1 MEIKEETVFS
11 NVETT
16 NSKQLEILKKHF
28 PSCFDRQGNFIQ
40 DRMLEIVNANEV
52 DISKESYSL
61 QWLGKSYSRLLA
73 NLPPKVLIREDIDH
87 NTKEHHKDSKNLL
100 IKGDNL
106 EVLKHLAN
114 AYSERVK
121 MIYIDPPYNTGS
133 DGFVYCDDRKFTKE
147 QLSKL
152 AGIDIEEA
160 ERILS
165 FADKGSNSHSAWLTF
180 IYPRLYVAKELLT
193 HDGVIFISIDDN
205 EVSQLKLLCDEIFGE
220 ANFLS
225 QITVQSNK
233 RGQTYKEIAKCHEYI
248 LVYYKSADSSLG
260 ELEKADGKLPFEDEY
275 GSYDLW
281 ELRNRNPKF
290 GKHNRPNLYYPI
302 YVDTTSANDQGL
314 APISLSPSEKFTFE
328 VFPKNSN
335 GVDSCWR
342 WGKEKLLK
350 EGINAKIPTIFG
362 KQKRDGGWN
371 IYEQSRKSTTK
382 AKSIW
387 TETKFINEQG
397 TIESGKLDMSGVLQF
412 PKPLE
417 LMKQCISLASDDKDL
432 VLDFF
437 AGSGTTAHAVMELN
451 AEENSERQF
460 ITVQIP
466 EECEKDSVA
475 YQRGYKTIFDITKER
490 LIRASNQLTNESNN
504 PKTSL
509 GFRIFET
516 VEDFRVTDNEKEL
529 TLSNLTMFDDV
540 VLTNTQY
547 QTLLTTWV
555 LYDGSELT
563 TPIVDI
569 DLDGYT
575 AHLCDRRLYMI
586 APDFS
591 SNALKALLHK
601 LDDTDDKDFDPNKIV
616 YYANNFDSVKQMEL
630 NEALKSYANKKSIEI
645 DVVVRN

>member
-1 MEIKEETVFS
+1 MNIKEETVYS
-11 NVETT
+11 NVETA
-16 NSKQLEILKKHF
+16 NSKQLAILKKHF
-28 PSCFDRQGNFIQ
+28 PNCFDRDGNFIQ
-40 DRMLEIVNANEV
+40 ERMLEVVNDSE
-52 DISKESYSL
+52 IKLSKESYSL
-61 QWLGKSYSRLLA
+61 NWLGKSYSRLLA
-73 NLPPKVLIREDIDH
+73 NLPPKTLINADVKH
-87 NTKEHHKDSKNLL
+87 NAQDQHKDSNNLL

-106 EVLKHLAN
+106 EVLKHLVN
-114 AYSERVK
+114 AYSEKVK

-133 DGFVYCDDRKFTKE
+133 DGFVYNDDRKFTKE
-147 QLSKL
+147 QLAEL
-152 AGIDIEEA
+152 AGLDIEEA

-193 HDGVIFISIDDN
+193 DDGVIFISIDDN

-225 QITVQSNK
+225 QIIVQSNK

-248 LVYYKSADSSLG
+248 LVYYKSEESSLG
-260 ELEKADGKLPFEDEY
+260 ELEKTDEKLPFKDEY

-302 YVDTTSANDQGL
+302 YVDTTSVDDEGL
-314 APISLSPSEKFTFE
+314 APISLSQSEKFSLE

-350 EGINAKIPTIFG
+350 EGINAEIPAVFG

-371 IYEQSRKSTTK
+371 IYEKSRKSTTK

-451 AEENSERQF
+451 AQGGGERRF

-466 EECEKDSVA
+466 EECKKESVA

-490 LIRASNQLTNESNN
+490 LLRASNQLTKECNN
-504 PKTSL
+504 HKASL
-509 GFRIFET
+509 GFRIFEI
-516 VEDFRVTDNEKEL
+516 VEDFRVEEDDKEL

-540 VLTNTQY
+540 RLTDEQY

-563 TPIVDI
+563 TPIYDI

-591 SNALKALLHK
+591 SKALKALLHK
-601 LDDTDDKDFDPNKIV
+601 LDDTDDRDFDPNKIV